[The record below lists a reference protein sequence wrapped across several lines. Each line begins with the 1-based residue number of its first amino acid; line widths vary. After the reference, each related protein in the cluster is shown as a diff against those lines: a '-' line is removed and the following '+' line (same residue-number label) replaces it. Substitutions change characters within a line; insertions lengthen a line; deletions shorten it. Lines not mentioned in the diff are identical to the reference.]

1 DLHNW
6 KPDKQTAQAESN
18 IFGKDRRGKG
28 GTNFEL
34 ANIVLTVSDQRM
46 AVVSEALRGILNLQI
61 GEAMRVF
68 FSEADHLTVL
78 TVRGPDGAEG
88 YEAAFI
94 FKNGKFWRRQIRSN
108 EGSSSTSW
116 KLVQDMIYPNK

>member
-1 DLHNW
+1 MKAKYGLLVLFSCSLIYPEGSSRSEILENKGTWVVDWSSLEEIPHSTTNLEVNGIVYGKKALPYTLRVDLHNW

-46 AVVSEALRGILNLQI
+46 AV
-61 GEAMRVF
+61 
-68 FSEADHLTVL
+68 
-78 TVRGPDGAEG
+78 
-88 YEAAFI
+88 
-94 FKNGKFWRRQIRSN
+94 
-108 EGSSSTSW
+108 
-116 KLVQDMIYPNK
+116 